1 MSACLS
7 SLEGTFRD
15 PAGRL
20 YRDAGRILRE
30 IYPQHAVQALA
41 WLRSSLARRWME
53 QGRMACTTIL
63 AAERGRPALL
73 EHERVFFPTF
83 PWEWTPGQ
91 WIEAASLTL
100 DLCEEALENGFI
112 LKDATPLNIL
122 FSGPRPIL
130 VDVLSIE
137 RRNPRSPLWMA
148 YGQFVR
154 TFLLPLCAYVHC
166 GWPLSATLQRRDG
179 YEPAG
184 LAPFL
189 PFVSSWRQPLRS
201 LVTLPLLLEKS
212 SRATSGQREAA
223 EDVASFSL
231 GRLLRSTRRLL
242 HSLDGSARN
251 SRWSRYTETAC
262 HYTAADHDA
271 KRDFVRAALARIL
284 PARVLDVGAN
294 AGVYS
299 RIAAE
304 SGAEVVAWDTD
315 VQSSEIN
322 WQAARKA
329 SLSILPLVADFARP
343 TPAAGWR
350 NGECASLLDRARGQ
364 FDCAMMLGI
373 LHHLLVADQ
382 IPLPAI
388 LEQLAELSSRW
399 AIVEWIPQGDA
410 QFESLCRGRHELYGH
425 LSEEHFLRILQ
436 SRFAVRERNLL
447 ANGRSLLLLER
458 TS

>member
-30 IYPQHAVQALA
+30 IYPQQAEQTLA
-41 WLRSSLARRWME
+41 WLRSPLAQRWME
-53 QGRMACTTIL
+53 QGRMAFTTIL
-63 AAERGRPALL
+63 ASAPGKPLVL

-83 PWEWTPGQ
+83 PWEWPPGQ

-100 DLCEEALENGFI
+100 DLCEEALESGCI

-137 RRNPRSPLWMA
+137 RRNPRSPLWIA

-154 TFLLPLCAYVHC
+154 AFLLPLCAYVHC

-179 YEPAG
+179 YEPAD

-189 PFVSSWRQPLRS
+189 PFLRSWRRPLRS
-201 LVTLPLLLEKS
+201 LVTLPLLLENS
-212 SRATSGQREAA
+212 SRSTAGQPNVA

-231 GRLLRSTRRLL
+231 RRLLRSARRLL

-251 SRWSRYTETAC
+251 SRWSRYTEMAC
-262 HYTAADHDA
+262 HYAHADHDA
-271 KRDFVRAALARIL
+271 KQVFVRGALDSIQ
-284 PARVLDVGAN
+284 PAHVLDVGAN
-294 AGVYS
+294 TGVYS

-304 SGAEVVAWDTD
+304 SGAAVVAWDTD
-315 VQSSEIN
+315 VQASEIN

-329 SLSILPLVADFARP
+329 GLSILPLVADFARP

-350 NGECASLLDRARGQ
+350 NRECASLLDRAKGQ
-364 FDCAMMLGI
+364 FDCVMMLGI

-388 LEQLAELSSRW
+388 LEQLAEISSRW
-399 AIVEWIPQGDA
+399 AIVEWIPKGDS

-425 LSEEHFLRILQ
+425 LSEEYFLRTLAL
-436 SRFAVRERNLL
+436 RFTVRERNLL
-447 ANGRSLLLLER
+447 ANGRSLWLLER
-458 TS
+458 I